1 MRKALS
7 MYSLHYQKVFKKK
20 ELDRIIM
27 TDGKGISAKNATMW
41 EEMKNKSSGGLV
53 KEKSQLRG

>member
-1 MRKALS
+1 